1 MTTQV
6 TIARTQY
13 TAYRLDDYKVFVSHF
28 GLMADDLRMKA
39 ETLQEEHNKSHPV
52 LKFFKFFTIKRKLT
66 NMLNLRNKI
75 KKIIDSESD
84 ELTLWSK
91 STDQAMVQIS
101 KWDYESLL
109 KKKYLVNK
117 WRWVEYEYTGM

>member
-39 ETLQEEHNKSHPV
+39 ETLQEEHNKSHPF

-84 ELTLWSK
+84 GLTLWSK

-109 KKKYLVNK
+109 EKKYLVNK